1 MESLKSLDALVD
13 EFKKLPSVG
22 AKSAER
28 MAYSILSWDEEDIKE
43 FANAL
48 LEVKHKIHQCHEC
61 GILTEKDKCDVCSSL
76 NRDRSK
82 LMVVCYQKDVIA
94 FEKSEIFNGLYH
106 VLNGV
111 LSIQNGVSYEDLSID
126 KLLKRVMNGEI
137 KEVILATEPTLDG
150 ETTAQFIAKLLEKY
164 DVSVSRLGY
173 GLPMG
178 GHLDYADSLTLS
190 KSLEGRTKIK

>member
-1 MESLKSLDALVD
+1 MEDLKSLVALID

-22 AKSAER
+22 TKSAER
-28 MAYSILSWDEEDIKE
+28 MAYSVLSWDEEDIKH
-43 FANAL
+43 FADAL
-48 LEVKHKIHQCHEC
+48 IDVKKSIHPCPIC
-61 GILTEKDKCDVCSSL
+61 GILTEKEHCEICSSPT
-76 NRDRSK
+76 RDKTK

-94 FEKSEIFNGLYH
+94 SEKSEVFNGLYH

-111 LSIQNGVSYEDLSID
+111 LSIQNGVSYDDLSID
-126 KLLKRVMNGEI
+126 ALLKRIIGSDI

-173 GLPMG
+173 GLPLG

>member
-1 MESLKSLDALVD
+1 
-13 EFKKLPSVG
+13 
-22 AKSAER
+22 
-28 MAYSILSWDEEDIKE
+28 
-43 FANAL
+43 
-48 LEVKHKIHQCHEC
+48 
-61 GILTEKDKCDVCSSL
+61 
-76 NRDRSK
+76 
-82 LMVVCYQKDVIA
+82 MVVCYQKDVIA

-126 KLLKRVMNGEI
+126 KLLKRIMDGEI

>member
-48 LEVKHKIHQCHEC
+48 LEVKHKIHQCPEC
-61 GILTEKDKCDVCSSL
+61 GILTEKDKCYVCSSL

-137 KEVILATEPTLDG
+137 REVILATEPTLDG

>member
-48 LEVKHKIHQCHEC
+48 LEVKHKIHQCPEC
-61 GILTEKDKCDVCSSL
+61 GILIEKDKCDVCSSL

>member
-48 LEVKHKIHQCHEC
+48 LEVKHKIHQCTEC

>member
-1 MESLKSLDALVD
+1 
-13 EFKKLPSVG
+13 
-22 AKSAER
+22 
-28 MAYSILSWDEEDIKE
+28 MAYSVLSWDEEDIKH
-43 FANAL
+43 FADAL
-48 LEVKHKIHQCHEC
+48 IDVKKSIHPCPIC
-61 GILTEKDKCDVCSSL
+61 GILTEKEHCAICSSPT
-76 NRDRSK
+76 RDKTK

-94 FEKSEIFNGLYH
+94 FEKSEVFNGLYH

-111 LSIQNGVSYEDLSID
+111 LSIQNGVSYDDLSID
-126 KLLKRVMNGEI
+126 ALLKRIIGSDI